1 VFIDSEF
8 HTAGAATVK
17 ATQVNTRGRL
27 LCDGV
32 LLLYSLSELDDDDD
46 DDDGRT
52 VSVGVKELQ
61 SRHHYKSHKVALW
74 NDLIPRL
81 HRPRGL
87 SHYRPTFAAPT
98 STARRQTSSSSFS
111 TAAAAATAAAQ
122 TSTLAAM
129 ERDAGDAATAMSAV
143 GQDRKSHERKSHDL
157 PHDADIVNDDAGGS
171 GNDNDVTVS
180 FSLAL
185 TVGCA
190 LLLLNVVVFVGTMC
204 QWPRLRRRRRRRRKQ
219 RHAAALAALTS
230 YPVDGRKL
238 DAEAASPPRAGELAD
253 DTRLTLLCAEDQMSS
268 VRAADW
274 YCTRPDDGPQPSNFC
289 DGGCSLN
296 VGVEIESSLTSA
308 RSTTD
313 SVTLCN
319 HVHPPRSQF
328 TAV

>member
-1 VFIDSEF
+1 M
-8 HTAGAATVK
+8 
-17 ATQVNTRGRL
+17 
-27 LCDGV
+27 
-32 LLLYSLSELDDDDD
+32 
-46 DDDGRT
+46 
-52 VSVGVKELQ
+52 Q

-87 SHYRPTFAAPT
+87 TDYRPT
-98 STARRQTSSSSFS
+98 STARPATSSSPFS
-111 TAAAAATAAAQ
+111 TAAAAAAQ

-129 ERDAGDAATAMSAV
+129 ERDAGDAATAMSAF

-157 PHDADIVNDDAGGS
+157 PHDADVVNDDAGGN

-185 TVGCA
+185 TVGCV
-190 LLLLNVVVFVGTMC
+190 LLVLNVVVFVGTMC

-253 DTRLTLLCAEDQMSS
+253 DTRQTLLSAEDQMSS

-274 YCTRPDDGPQPSNFC
+274 YCTRPDEGPPPPSNFC

-296 VGVEIESSLTSA
+296 VGVEMESSLTSA

-313 SVTLCN
+313 NVTLCN